1 MPQGLQAIRP
11 WFLQVEKPDMRQL
24 ALILPLIA
32 LMSCGSKPVEGV
44 TNARITLPA
53 VAGRPGAAYF
63 TLNGGEQD
71 NRLMQVTSPQVIRVE
86 LHESM
91 MKGGPSTSSGGA
103 MMSMAAIEGGVA
115 VPKGTKVEFQ
125 PSGKHAMLFDL
136 APAVKAG
143 GKIKLTFTYANG
155 RAVEVDADV
164 KPAGEGGG
172 DHAH

>member
-1 MPQGLQAIRP
+1 
-11 WFLQVEKPDMRQL
+11 MRQL

-86 LHESM
+86 LHESI
-91 MKGGPSTSSGGA
+91 MKGG

-115 VPKGTKVEFQ
+115 VPKGMKVEFE
-125 PSGKHAMLFDL
+125 PSGKHAMLFDI